1 MTLRYLDF
9 GRASPFFEQ
18 KRRPQ
23 VESRETLKK
32 RVHRAFKRSKVI
44 GRRYFDLNY
53 KFFTL
58 LFMFYHQLHVL
69 KDDFASESVN
79 VFYIC
84 IVTFSL
90 PNSRTKI
97 SLSRT
102 PAFPRDL
109 QRNSTAWD
117 LVQKTVCSAYNHDGG
132 CVNSLLL
139 STKVIIT
146 VILNVVRRFIRS
158 SAEHFPLTFQDSIEQ
173 KYRDRVTML
182 TKLAFELI
190 SGIVVVLCTIFT
202 VYKSF
207 ARA

>member
-1 MTLRYLDF
+1 M
-9 GRASPFFEQ
+9 
-18 KRRPQ
+18 
-23 VESRETLKK
+23 
-32 RVHRAFKRSKVI
+32 
-44 GRRYFDLNY
+44 
-53 KFFTL
+53 
-58 LFMFYHQLHVL
+58 
-69 KDDFASESVN
+69 
-79 VFYIC
+79 
-84 IVTFSL
+84 
-90 PNSRTKI
+90 
-97 SLSRT
+97 
-102 PAFPRDL
+102 
-109 QRNSTAWD
+109 
-117 LVQKTVCSAYNHDGG
+117 
-132 CVNSLLL
+132 NSLLL